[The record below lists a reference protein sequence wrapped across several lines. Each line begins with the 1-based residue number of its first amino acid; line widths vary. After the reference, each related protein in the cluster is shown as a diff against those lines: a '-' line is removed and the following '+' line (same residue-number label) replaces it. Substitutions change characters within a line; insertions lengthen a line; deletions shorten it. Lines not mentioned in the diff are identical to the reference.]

1 MKTPMYK
8 HYQEWND
15 LAPRGLLLIGFGLS
29 LLGEAIS
36 LKSKRK
42 SFWAWFPLG
51 TLSLILFNAGVAV
64 FGEAIKHRTLY
75 EAQLNNTPETR
86 A

>member
-1 MKTPMYK
+1 MYK
-8 HYQEWND
+8 HYQEWNE

-36 LKSKRK
+36 LKSRQK
-42 SFWAWFPLG
+42 SAWSWVSLG
-51 TLSLILFNAGVAV
+51 TISLVILNAGIAI
-64 FGEAIKHRTLY
+64 FGEAIKHRSLY
-75 EAQLNNTPETR
+75 EMKLSQPDTPTPK